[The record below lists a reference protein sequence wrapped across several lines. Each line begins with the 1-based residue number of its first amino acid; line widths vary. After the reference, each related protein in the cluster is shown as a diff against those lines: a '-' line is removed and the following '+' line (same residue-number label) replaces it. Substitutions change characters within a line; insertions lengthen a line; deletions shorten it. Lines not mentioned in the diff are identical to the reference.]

1 MSSKVVEIYP
11 VCQRFLNPA
20 IREKI
25 PAGMDTDAGPDD
37 FVHILSTTFSSTDLP
52 PFLADL
58 ARIEWAMYQA
68 SIHAVEEAPT
78 SAASLAVNPTLFL
91 FEVSWR
97 GLPGLLGQKKDISS
111 YPQPGT
117 EYILVWRHA
126 KTEEVTVRAATREM
140 LLALKIIGEELDI
153 REVAEKEN
161 ITLAKLDLVLDR
173 AVETGILLKSP
184 SLLVRDSSVL
194 SKESEVPDRF
204 RIAQVFTLQWHITQA
219 CDLHCRH
226 CYDRSSGLPLTLE
239 AGLSILDEF
248 RDFCRS
254 RHVSGQVSF
263 TGGNPL
269 LHPHFLELYQ
279 AAVDRGLMTAI
290 LGNPAERKMLDRIRG
305 CRRPEFYQVSL
316 EGLQEHN
323 DYIRGAGHFDRV
335 LAFLDELKNADIYSM
350 VMLTLT
356 RGNLDQVLP
365 LAEVLRDRT
374 DLFTFNRLSM
384 VGEGA
389 RLQTPLRE
397 EYQVFL
403 MDYLRALEKN
413 PTMALKDNLINILL
427 EQKGEKLFGGC
438 AGFGC
443 GAAFNFVALLPDG
456 AVHACRKFPSLIG
469 NINTQSLAA
478 IYDSETAARY
488 RRGPESCRGCRI
500 RHVCGGCLAVAYS
513 HGLDIF
519 SECDPCCFIEAD

>member
-1 MSSKVVEIYP
+1 MSSKVMEIYP
-11 VCQRFLNPA
+11 VCLQLLSPA
-20 IREKI
+20 NREKI
-25 PAGMDTDAGPDD
+25 PAGMDTDAGPDE
-37 FVHILSTTFSSTDLP
+37 FLRVLSDMSSSMDLP

-58 ARIEWAMYQA
+58 ARIEWAVNQA
-68 SIHAVEEAPT
+68 SVRAMEKPPS
-78 SAASLAVNPTLFL
+78 SAASLSVNPTLSL
-91 FEVSWR
+91 FEVSWLH
-97 GLPGLLGQKKDISS
+97 LPGLLKQKKDISFF
-111 YPQPGT
+111 PQPGT
-117 EYILVWRHA
+117 EYILVWRRV
-126 KTEEVTVRAATREM
+126 KTEEVTVRAATQEM
-140 LLALKIIGEELDI
+140 LLALKIIGEELDL
-153 REVAEKEN
+153 REIAEKEN
-161 ITLAKLDLVLDR
+161 ITLAKLDLVLDQ
-173 AVETGILLKSP
+173 AVEMGILLKSP
-184 SLLVRDSSVL
+184 TLLVRDASIFC
-194 SKESEVPDRF
+194 KESQVSDRF
-204 RIAQVFTLQWHITQA
+204 LTAPVFTLQWHITQV

-226 CYDRSSGLPLTLE
+226 CYDRSSGPPLTLE
-239 AGLSILDEF
+239 TGLRILDEF

-269 LHPHFLELYQ
+269 LHPQFLKLYQ

-290 LGNPAERKMLDRIRG
+290 LGNPAGGEMLERISS
-305 CRRPEFYQVSL
+305 CRLPEFYQVSL

-335 LAFLDELKNADIYSM
+335 LTFLDELKDMDIYSM

-365 LAEVLRDRT
+365 LAEMLRDRT

-397 EYQVFL
+397 EYRAFL
-403 MDYLRALEKN
+403 MDYLQALEKN

-456 AVHACRKFPSLIG
+456 AIHACRKFPSLIG
-469 NINTQSLAA
+469 NIHTQSLAA
-478 IYDSETAARY
+478 IYDSEAAVRY
-488 RRGPESCRGCRI
+488 RYGPASCRGCRI

-519 SECDPCCFIEAD
+519 SERDPCCFIDAV